1 VSGGPRTRM
10 VLTVANLDTG
20 AVASASVGPGDVA
33 PEPAPYGGWRV
44 PLRPVLDELAAQVKV
59 DASTLRDL
67 RRPDRP
73 STPELPLP
81 PTWRPDRPDAERVAG
96 LVEAHTTNAACPAWT
111 IHLGR
116 TVAAP
121 PVSVDDQLGR
131 LCALADLLCLD
142 LVVEARWQV
151 FVAGLNWDIRFE
163 VPGAAVPR
171 DQRGYAESLPAAL
184 DRTAVLDAFG
194 GLGERSLTAPA
205 YFLRPQQRSALPPEE
220 IDVDQLE
227 RRIVRDCGAGPSMFG
242 DRPTAG
248 GVAGGGPRGE
258 RTSEVSDGA
267 QAIWRDGRWR
277 HTSLWR
283 IPGPRPAIPERAP
296 VLRRAWQPPAP
307 AWLGEPIPSV
317 PCPDCHATGWRHP
330 VLTCRRCGGHGR
342 RYAGAVV
349 TVTNL
354 RDRATHVEWRPSSKK
369 PGAADGRADDGRAAD
384 GGRAGGGRAADG
396 RAAGGGRV
404 GVGCADDGR
413 VDRWRDRQLPERF
426 RLARWAGVFG
436 VRPVDLL
443 DVTGEQVLTQSLRDG
458 IAMSDGSAADPIRR
472 YVAGAAAGR
481 PGGRLLVYATDWAES
496 PAFDSFAALIVGLGM
511 ALRVTACELP
521 RHPDQPMLT
530 YGLFWGVDAVRPTAA
545 IDETA
550 ALDRPLGASVQQA
563 VGDCLRYLELRVT
576 EMLPDDSVQPVPA
589 PQQLVPSAVPDI
601 VGRLTALAA
610 ACPGQVAA
618 AHLDHAGCRY
628 WSSLAGR

>member
-44 PLRPVLDELAAQVKV
+44 PLSPVLDELAAQVKV

-67 RRPDRP
+67 RRPDQP
-73 STPELPLP
+73 SAPELPLP

-96 LVEAHTTNAACPAWT
+96 LVEAHTTNAARPAWT
-111 IHLGR
+111 VHLGR

-184 DRTAVLDAFG
+184 DRTTVLDAFG

-205 YFLRPQQRSALPPEE
+205 YFLRPQQRSALLPEE

-258 RTSEVSDGA
+258 RTSEVSVGA

-307 AWLGEPIPSV
+307 PWLGEPIPSV

-349 TVTNL
+349 TVTDL
-354 RDRATHVEWRPSSKK
+354 RDRATHVEWRPSSG
-369 PGAADGRADDGRAAD
+369 GASSGGEQGDHDDRIDRRG
-384 GGRAGGGRAADG
+384 
-396 RAAGGGRV
+396 
-404 GVGCADDGR
+404 
-413 VDRWRDRQLPERF
+413 RWRDRQLPERF

-458 IAMSDGSAADPIRR
+458 IAMSDGSAADPVRR

-496 PAFDSFAALIVGLGM
+496 PAFDSFAALIVGLGL

-563 VGDCLRYLELRVT
+563 IGDCLRYLELRVT
-576 EMLPDDSVQPVPA
+576 EMVPADAAQPVPV
-589 PQQLVPSAVPDI
+589 PQQLVPPAVPDI
-601 VGRLTALAA
+601 VGRLTELAA

-628 WSSLAGR
+628 WSSPASR